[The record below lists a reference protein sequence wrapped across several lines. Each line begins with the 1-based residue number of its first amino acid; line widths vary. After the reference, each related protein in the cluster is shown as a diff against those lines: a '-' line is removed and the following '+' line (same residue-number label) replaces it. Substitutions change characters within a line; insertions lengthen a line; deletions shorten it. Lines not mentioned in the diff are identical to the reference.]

1 MLEAES
7 LTAGYGALPVVH
19 DVSLEIPGEELVA
32 ILGPNGAGKSTL
44 LKALAGRLPVLSGD
58 RRLGGESYRDRGA
71 HWAARSGIV
80 LVPQT
85 GAVFPD
91 LSVEDNLRIG
101 ALGRRDGAA
110 AIAEVLERLPILHE
124 RTAQSAGSLSGGER
138 QLLAIASALLM
149 QPKVL
154 LLDEPTTGLAPLAA
168 EATAELISATVA
180 GGTAVAW
187 VVEQIPELALER
199 ATRAYFLDGGQVTF
213 DGDPMALLVE
223 GRLEELLLQQ
233 AGPAETSRT
242 RGRTQ

>member
-1 MLEAES
+1 MLESEG
-7 LTAGYGALPVVH
+7 LTAGYGALPIVH
-19 DVSLEIPGEELVA
+19 EVSLEIPRGELIA

-44 LKALAGRLPVLSGD
+44 LKALAGRLPVLAGD
-58 RRLGGESYRDRGA
+58 RRLAGESYRDRDA

-101 ALGRRDGAA
+101 ALGRRDAVA
-110 AIAEVLERLPILHE
+110 AIAAAMERLPILHE
-124 RTAQSAGSLSGGER
+124 RSAQPAGSLSGGER

-149 QPKVL
+149 NPKVL

-168 EATAELISATVA
+168 EATAELISATVG

-187 VVEQIPELALER
+187 VVEQIPEVALER

-213 DGDPMALLVE
+213 DGDPVALMVE

-242 RGRTQ
+242 RGRTG